1 NIKQANGQP
10 LSTPGMQAALYLPAG
25 HTGPAFLGYDNFNV
39 IMRWNRSEFYAIAV
53 GHLADR
59 INGSAMLTRSVPK
72 QPRLS
77 RETVKQLQ
85 QKLNDA
91 GFDVGKPD
99 GILGRNSVLGL
110 QAFQQQKGLIAD
122 GFPDVQ
128 TFNALGIKL

>member
-1 NIKQANGQP
+1 
-10 LSTPGMQAALYLPAG
+10 MQAALYLPAG
-25 HTGPAFLGYDNFNV
+25 HTGPAFIGYDNFNV

-59 INGSAMLTRSVPK
+59 INGALPLTRAVPK

-85 QKLNDA
+85 QKLNAA
-91 GFDVGKPD
+91 GFDVGEPD

-110 QAFQQQKGLIAD
+110 QAFQHKRGLIAD
-122 GFPDVQ
+122 GFPDAQ
-128 TFNALGIKL
+128 TLTALGIKL